1 MANERAMPADPT
13 LSDRNPRRR
22 RYRKG
27 QEICQEDQFQ
37 RQRRTLEGNR
47 SKRERGYQGDT
58 YLPDYHET
66 MVHYNKSFGVLQELF
81 DHRDFVGFVE
91 ELHGLTPGADNRG
104 PCELCGHSLPMAL
117 SEEAL
122 LHERMEHLVWLRR
135 LMPLQGYL
143 PISLELAQAKLC
155 FSSNLH
161 DRSLQ
166 ELASKSAA
174 SHTSE
179 AGAGCYTLL
188 AALTEQGRIL
198 GCFTDF
204 AWRCHCSG
212 GGFGDVS
219 SECFVFSL
227 ADGAARVYRGC
238 CRGSVLRLTADRIR
252 IGHQVRQRTT
262 AVALDSSLLWVSS
275 DKGDLFRNPCLLDT
289 SVGSATT
296 GVDAVA
302 CLSWSHLEPSEGEEQ
317 LPLALQ
323 SNQDTFMLNFIG
335 TSVRSQLAAK
345 AGSSWC

>member
-1 MANERAMPADPT
+1 A
-13 LSDRNPRRR
+13 RRLW
-22 RYRKG
+22 G
-27 QEICQEDQFQ
+27 LLC
-37 RQRRTLEGNR
+37 R
-47 SKRERGYQGDT
+47 SCGAWRLD
-58 YLPDYHET
+58 
-66 MVHYNKSFGVLQELF
+66 
-81 DHRDFVGFVE
+81 
-91 ELHGLTPGADNRG
+91 GADNRG

-219 SECFVFSL
+219 SQCFVFSL

-275 DKGDLFRNPCLLDT
+275 DKGELFRNPCLLDT

-345 AGSSWC
+345 AGSAWC